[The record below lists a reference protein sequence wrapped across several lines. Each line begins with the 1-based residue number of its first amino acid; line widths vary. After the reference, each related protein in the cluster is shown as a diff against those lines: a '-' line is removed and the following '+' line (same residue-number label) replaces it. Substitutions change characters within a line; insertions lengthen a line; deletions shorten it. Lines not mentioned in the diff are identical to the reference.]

1 MNRYPII
8 SLVLCALACALMAL
22 PAEVHET
29 LYFNRLSLTQGS
41 ATGLFTGHWIHADFQ
56 HLVWNV
62 TALGILAT
70 MIELRSRQ
78 LLLGSIVIGMVCV
91 DLLLLSPLG
100 SLQRYCG
107 LSGLLNTLFGVVLL
121 VKWRDTRSRLVL
133 FIGALALF
141 KIALELVS
149 GQSVFTDISW
159 PPYAASHLA
168 GVLGA
173 PLAIWVCCNKPQ
185 AGVHSTEQK
194 RYHYGNL
201 VTGK

>member
-1 MNRYPII
+1 
-8 SLVLCALACALMAL
+8 MAL
-22 PAEVHET
+22 PADVHEA
-29 LYFNRLSLTQGS
+29 LYFNRLSLTQGN
-41 ATGLFTGHWIHADFQ
+41 ATGLFAGHWIHADFQ
-56 HLVWNV
+56 HLLWNV
-62 TALGILAT
+62 TALGIIAA
-70 MIELRSRQ
+70 MIESRSRL

-91 DLLLLSPLG
+91 NLLLLSPLS

-121 VKWRDTRSRLVL
+121 LKWRDTRSPLVL
-133 FIGALALF
+133 CIGTLALF
-141 KIALELVS
+141 KIALEMIS

-185 AGVHSTEQK
+185 AVVHSTEQK
-194 RYHYGNL
+194 RYHYENL